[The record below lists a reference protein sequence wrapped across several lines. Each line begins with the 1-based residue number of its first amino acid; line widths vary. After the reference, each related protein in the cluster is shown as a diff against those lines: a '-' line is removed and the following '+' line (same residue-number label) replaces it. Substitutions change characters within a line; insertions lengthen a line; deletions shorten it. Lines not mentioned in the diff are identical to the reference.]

1 MKTYYLIYKITNI
14 KTNKFYIGA
23 HRTTDI
29 NDKYMGSGVYLKQ
42 AQKKYGIENFKKE
55 ILCVFDNEHDMF
67 NKEAELVNL
76 HENSYNL
83 MNGGQGGW
91 TYARSKITSDSYKKI
106 SATMLTDEYRNKT
119 ESHRKKSSERLR
131 AAPLMANSEIR
142 NKVSKAITEK
152 MNDPEWIVT
161 TGQKRSSAIA
171 KSVKLLHADGR
182 YKERDKKLSSAR
194 TGMKQ
199 ATLNNKKIW
208 IKEDDPRI
216 NKDGFRYG
224 W

>member
-29 NDKYMGSGVYLKQ
+29 DDKYMGSGVYLKR

-119 ESHRKKSSERLR
+119 ESHRK
-131 AAPLMANSEIR
+131 
-142 NKVSKAITEK
+142 
-152 MNDPEWIVT
+152 
-161 TGQKRSSAIA
+161 
-171 KSVKLLHADGR
+171 
-182 YKERDKKLSSAR
+182 
-194 TGMKQ
+194 
-199 ATLNNKKIW
+199 
-208 IKEDDPRI
+208 
-216 NKDGFRYG
+216 
-224 W
+224 